1 MNLKVLLPAFLCL
14 SIQQSWAQSPE
25 ETDSIKNVFKLGEVT
40 VIGQKNVNT
49 VSAEQI
55 QKYGKNDVAA
65 ALNLLPGVTLTSIGA
80 RNESVVNVR
89 GFDLRQVP
97 LFIDGIPVYVPYDGM
112 VDLGRFT
119 TFDVSE
125 VQVSKGNASVLYGP
139 NAMGGAIN
147 VITRKPQEALE
158 IQGATGY
165 ISGGYRTN
173 FNVGTKWDRFYVQA
187 SFSQLNRDY
196 FPMSKKF
203 TPTAFEDG
211 GKRDNSYQNDRKYH
225 IKVAFTPTENSEYA
239 LAYSY
244 QRGSKGNPFYAG
256 SDTENN
262 QLNRPRF
269 WEWPNWD
276 KQSLYFLSNTTI
288 DSKQTIKTR
297 IYYDIFKN
305 LLNSW
310 DDATFTTMD
319 RGYAFTSIYNDYT
332 IGGIV
337 QHDYQTSKR
346 NLLSTSVQYKQDV
359 HREYNVG
366 EPQRSMNDGNF
377 TFAVEDRFKITK
389 VLDLTAGVS
398 YNNRRSLKA
407 QNYNAD
413 SDEIS
418 NYPPNSND
426 AFNVQGAVQYRLK
439 ANQEL
444 NLSVGKKTR
453 FATPKDR
460 YSYRMGTAI
469 PNPDLKAEQS
479 VNYDLTYSNRLFNK
493 LLLDGSLF
501 YSKISRTILMV
512 NNVQY
517 DEEADM
523 WLNQLQNTGD
533 SEYMGFEVAAN
544 YPVSPAFS
552 LGSNYTFIKRNNI
565 SNPEIYL
572 MDVPRHKVIFRAG
585 YELRDRFR
593 VQANMEHNSNR
604 YSTSYGTESPGF
616 TLYNASVKLK
626 VWKWFSLEGGVNNI
640 FDKNYTLTEGFY
652 EPGRVFYSNL
662 IYKL

>member
-1 MNLKVLLPAFLCL
+1 MNLKFLSLTFLCL
-14 SIQQSWAQSPE
+14 SIQQSWAQTKT

-40 VIGQKNVNT
+40 IIGQKNINAVN
-49 VSAEQI
+49 AEQI
-55 QKYGKNDVAA
+55 EKFGKNDVAG

-139 NAMGGAIN
+139 NALGGAIN
-147 VITRKPQEALE
+147 IITIRPQKSLE

-187 SFSQLNRDY
+187 SFSQLNRDF

-203 TPTAFEDG
+203 TSSDAEDG
-211 GKRDNSYQNDRKYH
+211 GRRDNSYQNDRKYH

-239 LAYSY
+239 VVYSY
-244 QRGSKGNPFYAG
+244 QRGSKGNPFYTG
-256 SDTENN
+256 TDTKNA
-262 QLNRPRF
+262 QFSRPRY

-276 KQSLYFLSNTTI
+276 KQSVYFLSNTAI
-288 DSKQTIKTR
+288 NEKQFLKTR
-297 IYYDIFKN
+297 IYYDLFKN

-310 DDATFTTMD
+310 DDASFTTMG
-319 RGYAFTSIYNDYT
+319 RGYAFASVYHDYT

-337 QHDYQTSKR
+337 QHDYRTGKR
-346 NLLSTSVQYKQDV
+346 NLLSSSIQYKQDV
-359 HREYNVG
+359 HREHNVG
-366 EPQRSMNDGNF
+366 EPQRNMNDGNF
-377 TFAVEDRFKITK
+377 TLAVEDRFKITEA
-389 VLDLTAGVS
+389 LDLTAGVS
-398 YNNRRSLKA
+398 YNNRKSLKA
-407 QNYNAD
+407 QDYNAD
-413 SDEIS
+413 ADEVG
-418 NYPPNSND
+418 NYPSNSND
-426 AFNVQGAVQYRLK
+426 AFNIQGALQYRLTP
-439 ANQEL
+439 NQQL
-444 NLSVGKKTR
+444 NLSIGKKTR

-479 VNYDLTYSNRLFNK
+479 VNYDLTYSNRLFDH
-493 LLLDGSLF
+493 LFLDGSLF

-517 DEEADM
+517 DEGADM
-523 WLNQLQNTGD
+523 RLSQLQNTGD
-533 SEYMGFEVAAN
+533 SEYMGFELAAS
-544 YPVSPAFS
+544 YLVCPDFTV
-552 LGSNYTFIKRNNI
+552 GSNYTFIKRNNI

-572 MDVPRHKVIFRAG
+572 MDVPRHKWMLMAG
-585 YELRDRFR
+585 YELNDRFR
-593 VQANMEHNSNR
+593 VQANMEHNSKR

-616 TLYNASVKLK
+616 TLYNASVGVK
-626 VWKWFSLEGGVNNI
+626 VWKWFSLEGGVNNM

-662 IYKL
+662 VYKF